1 MKLRVHDNFLRLRL
15 SQSDVAQLRDEGS
28 VEERLTFSAGQALI
42 YSISTAPVLEVGAGF
57 DGNRL
62 SVVVP
67 TALART
73 WIDSD
78 QVGIEGPQ
86 VLIEKD
92 FQCLHRASADDA
104 DGFPN
109 PLART

>member
-1 MKLRVHDNFLRLRL
+1 MKLRVHDNSLRLRL
-15 SQSDVAQLRDEGS
+15 SQSDVAQLRETGH
-28 VEERLTFSAGQALI
+28 VEEKLALPGRALI
-42 YSISTAPVLEVGAGF
+42 YSVAAAPVSEIEASFEGDRVA
-57 DGNRL
+57 
-62 SVVVP
+62 VTVP
-67 TALART
+67 TALARK

-92 FQCLHRASADDA
+92 FQCLHRASSEDA

-109 PLART
+109 PLAAKK